1 LTKPFG
7 YANNPL
13 AEGALNMNPTRRSLL
28 VSAIPRRVKS
38 KARHHSAATRAP
50 KVKRKAAPAKKKPA
64 PAKNKPTLA
73 KNTANAGDIAQASK
87 SEKSRDSILVAA
99 ARLFR
104 RQGYSATTLRQIAAT
119 AEIKAASIYYYFDSK
134 EAILEEVLHR
144 GLIGIFES
152 VKTVV
157 KEAGKVSHRRRIGL
171 AIEAHLVALLEASDF
186 SSANIR
192 IYGQLPEHLKKAHRP
207 LRRAYAKYWDQLF
220 LAARR
225 AGEIR
230 ADIEIVPLRIFVL
243 GALNWTIEW
252 FNFGS
257 KDAVL
262 KLARRTELLIFD
274 GLKKP

>member
-1 LTKPFG
+1 MT
-7 YANNPL
+7 
-13 AEGALNMNPTRRSLL
+13 PTRRSLL
-28 VSAIPRRVKS
+28 VSGLQRRVKS
-38 KARHHSAATRAP
+38 RPKRSSSPHPSPKLKRAL
-50 KVKRKAAPAKKKPA
+50 APAKKRA
-64 PAKNKPTLA
+64 
-73 KNTANAGDIAQASK
+73 AGDIAQISK
-87 SEKSRDSILVAA
+87 SEKSRDSILEAA
-99 ARLFR
+99 AKLFR

-134 EAILEEVLHR
+134 EAILNEVLHR
-144 GLIGIFES
+144 GLLSVFEA
-152 VKTVV
+152 VKTAL
-157 KEAGKVSHRRRIGL
+157 KQAGKVSHRRRIGL

-186 SSANIR
+186 TSANIR
-192 IYGQLPEHLKKAHRP
+192 IYGQLPENLKKPHRP

-220 LAARR
+220 LDARR

-252 FNFGS
+252 FSFGS

-274 GLKKP
+274 GVKKA